1 MLPIDGGKTD
11 QRSRGHTASLLLPLI
26 CQCLV
31 LYTVSSGPPA
41 IMCQKCRAACRY
53 INITLAVP
61 AVGTFF
67 PLGLTS
73 TLLHVQ
79 CFGQVVLR
87 DLPQALAE
95 NY

>member
-1 MLPIDGGKTD
+1 MSVI
-11 QRSRGHTASLLLPLI
+11 
-26 CQCLV
+26 

-79 CFGQVVLR
+79 VVLR